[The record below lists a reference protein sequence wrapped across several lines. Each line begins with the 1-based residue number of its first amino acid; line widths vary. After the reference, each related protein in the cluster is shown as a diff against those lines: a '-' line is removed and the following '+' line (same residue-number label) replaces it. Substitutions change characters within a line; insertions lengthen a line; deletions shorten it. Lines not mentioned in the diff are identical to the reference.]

1 MDHVQKVCAAL
12 IEYRAKCKPQPQD
25 DAPRLPIFEPMRW
38 LDQINTR
45 LLQRKPPVTR
55 DVRGVNLPAAQRVAL
70 VYYAPNEP
78 RFKAVKQFARQLQQD
93 HGISQVVRFTWVD
106 AKPEH
111 VPVWLAQKLNSKFIC
126 KQDVDVFGHPQGEAA
141 PFVAEPF
148 DLLINLDLALPLPLA
163 HTVRDSAAG
172 MKVAFRQP
180 LRNEDYDVLFEPREG
195 ESEADRWQRML
206 AFLSTTQ
213 LT

>member
-1 MDHVQKVCAAL
+1 
-12 IEYRAKCKPQPQD
+12 
-25 DAPRLPIFEPMRW
+25 MRW

-45 LLQRKPPVTR
+45 LLQRKSPVPR

-70 VYYAPNEP
+70 IYHAPNEQ
-78 RFKAVKQFARQLQQD
+78 RFKAVKRLARQMQQD
-93 HGISQVVRFTWVD
+93 HGVQHVVRFTWVD

-111 VPVWLAQKLNSKFIC
+111 VPVWLAQKLDSKFIC
-126 KQDVDVFGHPQGEAA
+126 KQDVNLFGHPQGEAA
-141 PFVAEPF
+141 PFVAEEF
-148 DLLINLDLALPLPLA
+148 DLLINLDPALPLPLA
-163 HTVRDSAAG
+163 HVVRDSAAC
-172 MKVAFRQP
+172 MKVAIRQP

-206 AFLSTTQ
+206 AFLSNTQ